1 MTGRGKGLLPDDLA
15 TAWLRELRRG
25 PFEVTGTT
33 ARLFARATRP
43 IAGETAMAIWHFS
56 ERLKDGR
63 IRLHVPI
70 GPCFGDNTIKPGQSR
85 WPVDFDPRTGMWD
98 SPGAAPLFPGIDT
111 LATHIWRVLGRPNI
125 GIIDARSA
133 LLISL
138 GRALLSVLAKEQT
151 RSPGWSS
158 DSGERIP

>member
-1 MTGRGKGLLPDDLA
+1 MTERGRGLLSDDLA
-15 TAWLRELRRG
+15 AAWIRELRRG

-43 IAGETAMAIWHFS
+43 IGGEMARALWPFN

-63 IRLHVPI
+63 IRFEVPI
-70 GPCFGDNTIKPGQSR
+70 GPGLTDSTIESGQGH
-85 WPVDFDPRTGMWD
+85 WFVDFDPRTGMWD

-111 LATHIWRVLGRPNI
+111 LATHIWRVLGRPSAVT
-125 GIIDARSA
+125 IDARSA

-138 GRALLSVLAKEQT
+138 ARALLSVLAKEQRRSRS
-151 RSPGWSS
+151 RSP

>member
-1 MTGRGKGLLPDDLA
+1 MTTRGKGLLPDDLA
-15 TAWLRELRRG
+15 AAWIRELRRG
-25 PFEVTGTT
+25 PFEVTVTT
-33 ARLFARATRP
+33 ARLFERATQP
-43 IAGETAMAIWHFS
+43 IAGEMAMAIWHFS

-70 GPCFGDNTIKPGQSR
+70 GPCFRDNMIKPGQSR

-111 LATHIWRVLGRPNI
+111 LATHVWRVLGRPDI

-138 GRALLSVLAKEQT
+138 ARALLSVLAKEQRRSRS
-151 RSPGWSS
+151 RSPNP
-158 DSGERIP
+158 GEDAP